1 MRRAQAFASRGKAN
15 EAATLLAGY
24 CEAHPDDFAAHVNL
38 GAAYYAAAKYTPAIE
53 AFETA
58 VAMKPDS
65 ATVWLNIGAA
75 RNALGH
81 VDKAVEAL
89 LKALEIDPKHRDCH
103 YNLAIAQQ
111 KKGRPLAALAELEL
125 ELALHPDHR
134 PAVELAVHLR
144 SALMPE
150 ARET

>member
-1 MRRAQAFASRGKAN
+1 M
-15 EAATLLAGY
+15 
-24 CEAHPDDFAAHVNL
+24 
-38 GAAYYAAAKYTPAIE
+38 
-53 AFETA
+53 
-58 VAMKPDS
+58 
-65 ATVWLNIGAA
+65 
-75 RNALGH
+75 
-81 VDKAVEAL
+81 EAL